1 MLTLKQSRRLQSLLL
16 GLLAWLVALVL
27 FFPIFW
33 MVLTVGMMKKG
44 EISRTRT
51 MPRPK
56 NSLASSSAEI
66 STPKTT
72 LISSTLPTS
81 SRVLVMPGQKPASV
95 TKYSK
100 FSRPTKACSPG

>member
-1 MLTLKQSRRLQSLLL
+1 MAPNTFQTAARMPETGWKIR
-16 GLLAWLVALVL
+16 
-27 FFPIFW
+27 FFQISA
-33 MVLTVGMMKKG
+33 LTVGMMKKG
-44 EISRTRT
+44 EIKSTRT

-72 LISSTLPTS
+72 LIANTLPTS

-100 FSRPTKACSPG
+100 FSRPTKPCSPG